1 MQIYYIVWRAYFQNN
16 HNWLML
22 NTDISMYICKVMVIA
37 IMFNASFNSISAISW
52 RSVIFV
58 WETGVPGENHRLPQ
72 VTDKFNT

>member
-22 NTDISMYICKVMVIA
+22 NTDISMYICKVMVIVM
-37 IMFNASFNSISAISW
+37 MFNASFNSISAISW

-72 VTDKFNT
+72 VTDKL